1 MTSGEVMKEN
11 IKYMLK
17 NWIAWDKKSLIYF
30 LIRVPALVFQ
40 PIVTAYIPK
49 AMIDCI
55 EKGVSIERLILVVAL
70 LSLLL
75 TFTIWIDPFMKELI
89 RGGAR
94 IVRMRYAVMAFR
106 KNLSTDYVS
115 IESLEGR
122 ELHKRA
128 EAFYNARFSSGAD
141 FIEECNNFLVCIIGV
156 IASAVLIY
164 KINILMILLIL
175 LTCVSEFIIL
185 KVLNKKQ
192 KAMLDDSSKL
202 SSKLDYFYKLS
213 KSSDASKDIK
223 LYGFQDYFIYTV
235 AKITSDIERIIAKY
249 TNQSASVSGIR
260 AVLNLIRQ
268 LISYVY
274 LIYLVTIGSL
284 TISEFVFYFGII
296 TGFSN
301 WIVNLVFSYSKIE
314 RSANDCAV
322 FRKYIESENESKDKP
337 DVNFS
342 GIESIEFKDVSF
354 TYPSAEKST
363 IKNMSF
369 KVNKSEN
376 IAIVGENGA
385 GKTTAIK
392 LLCGLYYP
400 TSGDILIN
408 GKSNRDFSNE
418 SYFNLFSAVFQ
429 DYFFMPMTIAENISA
444 EKDYD
449 KEKLYSA
456 FKKSGILEKINALPD
471 KENSLMDKNVYKNA
485 VDFSGGEKQKLLLA
499 KAIYKNAPI
508 LILDE
513 PTAALDPISENEL
526 YLKYNELTENKISFF
541 ISHRLSST
549 RFCNRILFIKDG
561 RIAESGT
568 HEELMAQKGAYYRM
582 YQIQSYY
589 YKETEVAVNE

>member
-1 MTSGEVMKEN
+1 MKEN

>member
-1 MTSGEVMKEN
+1 MLSN
-11 IKYMLK
+11 LKYMLS
-17 NWIAWDKKSLIYF
+17 NWIEWDKKSLLF
-30 LIRVPALVFQ
+30 FFVRVPALVLQ

-55 EKGVSIERLILVVAL
+55 EKGVTTERLILVVAL

-75 TFTIWIDPFMKELI
+75 TFTIWMDPFMKELI

-156 IASAVLIY
+156 IASTILIY

-175 LTCVSEFIIL
+175 LTCVGEFIIL

-192 KAMLDDSSKL
+192 KITLDDSSKL

-213 KSSDASKDIK
+213 KSSNASKDIK

-235 AKITSDIERIIAKY
+235 AKITSNIEKIIAKY

-274 LIYLVTIGSL
+274 LIYLVTIGCL
-284 TISEFVFYFGII
+284 TVSEFVFYFGII

-337 DVNFS
+337 DVDFS
-342 GIESIEFKDVSF
+342 EIESIEFKDVSF

-363 IKNMSF
+363 INNMSF
-369 KVNKSEN
+369 KINKGVNIE
-376 IAIVGENGA
+376 IVGENGA

-400 TSGDILIN
+400 TNGDILIN
-408 GKSNRDFSNE
+408 GKSSRDFSSE

-444 EKDYD
+444 EMDYD

-456 FKKSGILEKINALPD
+456 FKKAGILEKINALPN
-471 KENSLMDKNVYKNA
+471 KENALMDKNVYKNA

-499 KAIYKNAPI
+499 KAIYKNAPV

-513 PTAALDPISENEL
+513 PTAALDPIAENEL
-526 YLKYNELTENKISFF
+526 YLKYNEMTSGKISFF

-549 RFCNRILFIKDG
+549 RFCDRILFIKNG

>member
-1 MTSGEVMKEN
+1 MKN
-11 IKYMLK
+11 NLKYMLK
-17 NWIAWDKKSLIYF
+17 NWMNWDKSSLLYF
-30 LIRVPALVFQ
+30 LIRVPALVLQ

-55 EKGVSIERLILVVAL
+55 EKGVTTERLILVVAL

-75 TFTIWIDPFMKELI
+75 TFTIWMDPFMKELI

-106 KNLSTDYVS
+106 KNLCADYVN

-141 FIEECNNFLVCIIGV
+141 FIEECNDFLVCIIGV

-175 LTCVSEFIIL
+175 LTCIGEFIIL

-192 KAMLDDSSKL
+192 KATLDDSSKL

-223 LYGFQDYFIYTV
+223 LYGFQDYLIYTV
-235 AKITSDIERIIAKY
+235 AKITADIESIVAKY
-249 TNQSASVSGIR
+249 TNQSATVSGIR

-268 LISYVY
+268 LIAYVY
-274 LIYLVTIGSL
+274 LIYLVTNSRL
-284 TISEFVFYFGII
+284 SVSEFVFYFGII

-314 RSANDCAV
+314 RSAMDCEV

-337 DVNFS
+337 DVDFS
-342 GIESIEFKDVSF
+342 EIESIEFKDVSF

-363 IKNMSF
+363 INNMSF
-369 KVNKSEN
+369 KVNKGEN

-400 TSGDILIN
+400 TNGDILIN
-408 GKSNRDFSNE
+408 GKSNRDFSSE
-418 SYFNLFSAVFQ
+418 SYFDLFSAVFQ

-444 EKDYD
+444 EKEYD

-456 FKKSGILEKINALPD
+456 FKQAGIMEKINTLPD
-471 KENSLMDKNVYKNA
+471 KEKSLMDKNVYKNA

-499 KAIYKNAPI
+499 KAVYKNAPI

-526 YLKYNELTENKISFF
+526 YLKYNELTKNKISFF

-568 HEELMAQKGAYYRM
+568 HEELMAKKGAYYRM

-589 YKETEVAVNE
+589 YKETEVAVNA

>member
-1 MTSGEVMKEN
+1 MLSN
-11 IKYMLK
+11 LKYMLS
-17 NWIAWDKKSLIYF
+17 NWIEWDKKSLLF
-30 LIRVPALVFQ
+30 FFVRVPALVLQ

-55 EKGVSIERLILVVAL
+55 EKGVTTERLILVVAL

-75 TFTIWIDPFMKELI
+75 TFTIWMDPFMKELI

-106 KNLSTDYVS
+106 KNLSTDYVN

-156 IASAVLIY
+156 IASTILIY

-175 LTCVSEFIIL
+175 LTCVGEFIIL

-192 KAMLDDSSKL
+192 KITLDDSSKL

-213 KSSDASKDIK
+213 KSSNASKDIK

-235 AKITSDIERIIAKY
+235 AKITSNIEKIIAKY

-274 LIYLVTIGSL
+274 LIYLVTIGCL
-284 TISEFVFYFGII
+284 TVSEFVFYFGII

-322 FRKYIESENESKDKP
+322 FRKYIESENEGKDKP
-337 DVNFS
+337 DVDFS
-342 GIESIEFKDVSF
+342 EIESIEFKDVSF

-363 IKNMSF
+363 INNMSF
-369 KVNKSEN
+369 KINKGEN

-400 TSGDILIN
+400 TNGDILIN
-408 GKSNRDFSNE
+408 GKSSRDFSSEN
-418 SYFNLFSAVFQ
+418 YFDLFSAVFQ

-444 EKDYD
+444 EMDYD

-456 FKKSGILEKINALPD
+456 FKKAGILEKINALPN
-471 KENSLMDKNVYKNA
+471 KENALMDKNVYKNA

-499 KAIYKNAPI
+499 KAVYKNAPV

-549 RFCNRILFIKDG
+549 RFCNRILFVKDG

>member
-1 MTSGEVMKEN
+1 MLSN
-11 IKYMLK
+11 LKYMLS
-17 NWIAWDKKSLIYF
+17 NWIEWDKKSLIF
-30 LIRVPALVFQ
+30 FFVRVPALVLQ

-55 EKGVSIERLILVVAL
+55 EKGVTTERLILVVAL

-75 TFTIWIDPFMKELI
+75 TFTIWMDPFMKELI

-106 KNLSTDYVS
+106 KNLSTDYVN

-141 FIEECNNFLVCIIGV
+141 FIEECNNFLVCVIGV
-156 IASAVLIY
+156 IVSTILIY

-175 LTCVSEFIIL
+175 LTCVGEFIIL

-192 KAMLDDSSKL
+192 KITLDDSSKL

-213 KSSDASKDIK
+213 KSSNASKDIK

-235 AKITSDIERIIAKY
+235 AKITSNIEKIIAKY

-274 LIYLVTIGSL
+274 LIYLVTIGCL
-284 TISEFVFYFGII
+284 TVSEFVFYFGII

-337 DVNFS
+337 DVDFS
-342 GIESIEFKDVSF
+342 EIESIEFKDVSF

-363 IKNMSF
+363 INNMSF
-369 KVNKSEN
+369 KINKGEN

-400 TSGDILIN
+400 TNGDILIN
-408 GKSNRDFSNE
+408 GKSSRDFSSE
-418 SYFNLFSAVFQ
+418 SYFDLFSAVFQ

-444 EKDYD
+444 EMDYD

-456 FKKSGILEKINALPD
+456 FKKAGILEKINALPN
-471 KENSLMDKNVYKNA
+471 KENALMDKNVYKNA

-499 KAIYKNAPI
+499 KAVYKNAPV

-549 RFCNRILFIKDG
+549 RFCNRILFVKDG